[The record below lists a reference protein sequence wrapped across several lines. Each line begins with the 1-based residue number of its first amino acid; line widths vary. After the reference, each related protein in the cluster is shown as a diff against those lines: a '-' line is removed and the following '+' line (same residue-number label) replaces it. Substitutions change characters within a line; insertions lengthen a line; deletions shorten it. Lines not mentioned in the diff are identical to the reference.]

1 MIYSI
6 LLTLHVIAGSAALL
20 GGLVAIVAKKARGVH
35 TNAGK
40 VYYIGMYGVAFSA
53 VVMTLIK
60 FNPFLLA
67 VGIFA
72 FYLTYTGKSAITNYR
87 RKAPWEFKP
96 SAVVPGYAGLAV
108 ALFMIGWPIAE
119 MILSHRL
126 FVPILSVFGFILLL
140 NTIQDI
146 RFLSNPLNRV
156 ARNRQFLLLH
166 IGKMGG
172 AYIATTTAFLLNNF
186 TFNPAWIGWLLPTII
201 GSPLIARAI
210 RIWRNKLKLA

>member
-1 MIYSI
+1 MIYTV

-35 TNAGK
+35 TRAGK

-53 VVMTLIK
+53 FVMTLIK

-72 FYLTYTGKSAITNYR
+72 LYLTYTGRMAIAYYR
-87 RKAPWEFKP
+87 RSTPWKLQR
-96 SAVVPGYAGLAV
+96 SAVMPGYAGMVV
-108 ALFMIGWPIAE
+108 ALFMIGWPIIE
-119 MILSHRL
+119 MILSNRI
-126 FVPILSVFGFILLL
+126 FVPVLAVFGLILLL

-146 RFLSNPLNRV
+146 RFISNPLNRV
-156 ARNRQFLLLH
+156 ARNRQFLLMH

-186 TFNPAWIGWLLPTII
+186 TFNPSWIGWIMPTII

-210 RIWRNKLKLA
+210 RNWRNKLQLV